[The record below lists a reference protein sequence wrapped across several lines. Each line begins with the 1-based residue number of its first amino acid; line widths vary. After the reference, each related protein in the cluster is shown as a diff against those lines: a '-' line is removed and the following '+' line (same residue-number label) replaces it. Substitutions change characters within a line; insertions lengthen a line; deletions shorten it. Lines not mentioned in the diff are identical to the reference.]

1 MYLKWTSKALSDL
14 ARLYDFM
21 APVNNP
27 AAART
32 VQALA
37 AAPSAL
43 YWLTHASANGLMS
56 SSRTRCAGFSL
67 GITRC
72 AMNLRKPPSTCC
84 GCGTP
89 ERIAD
94 RPYCRPVSQRRQ
106 GTSLG
111 ELCLSVRFFPFRELT
126 PLRASS
132 GVPLDYPGS
141 FCGQALA
148 QPGALPEFGDGF
160 QSDNTTQSLRA
171 NIPAREIPCAPA
183 EDHRKIGES
192 LLQRMLTKNEHC
204 QSRVSRVI
212 RNDTLTTSRVTPTA
226 L

>member
-1 MYLKWTSKALSDL
+1 VSAVFPTRASPLYLK
-14 ARLYDFM
+14 
-21 APVNNP
+21 
-27 AAART
+27 
-32 VQALA
+32 
-37 AAPSAL
+37 PSWRA
-43 YWLTHASANGLMS
+43 
-56 SSRTRCAGFSL
+56 
-67 GITRC
+67 
-72 AMNLRKPPSTCC
+72 
-84 GCGTP
+84 
-89 ERIAD
+89 
-94 RPYCRPVSQRRQ
+94 
-106 GTSLG
+106 
-111 ELCLSVRFFPFRELT
+111 
-126 PLRASS
+126 LRASS

-226 L
+226 LWTTPPRA